1 MNTINDTGLVRLVED
16 TAANKI
22 VADRSQWVA
31 RGDGVKPD
39 GSDNAQVTSEASN
52 IYLPIDGLRTDIKE
66 FYDPYEIDDGDFI
79 FAPYSSGTSCEL
91 RISNVKWSKDG
102 VELYKV
108 CGDALSDYGKSE
120 DGLPWYKVDGYEE
133 CSTTQNIM
141 AYLLEDDTIK
151 ITTASESNYKDKVL
165 IATAKNGI
173 INRIVKSVIMK
184 GGQQTCNTRS
194 WSIRNNGGTWEVFSP
209 VWATSCGRLTP
220 DGYAEGKWSAITDTS
235 GDVYANLKVSLSCSE
250 DGSLTKTETLSI
262 DSSALAPCTDGSE
275 SVMSVKIGEFE
286 TTTDGN
292 GSQPVVAF
300 KQFTDGELEG
310 DTVPKKCVTVVTSLN
325 IENITE
331 EITSEDSSPIF
342 KTKSYV
348 IGRGTPVIVPAGD
361 EINEPPMF
369 KWDISSLGSGGNGLV
384 YGPPTVVE
392 KPSGATGS
400 TGGSGGTDANGGKA
414 LALKYPIGTIGPDGS
429 FTECADLAD
438 KAVYVDLISHIVMKS
453 AEVCSNTNEMVISY
467 DRGYLL
473 CAVEETQSSSG
484 SSSSS
489 GGTESKRFC
498 MCRGMSLASF
508 EPSYGNN
515 SIVGFHG
522 WYDEKNNKLHTKEAP
537 SDGGVTVLNLLANEN
552 LLVCTAGSINSM
564 TGVQYTVKIGNNV
577 ESEAVIVRQ
586 ESQIVTGGDYNQPTE
601 DGDVG
606 SVSIKIASSKF
617 AVFVGSTT
625 QETGKVL
632 LYTATASS
640 QSGDTYSGMG
650 NS

>member
-1 MNTINDTGLVRLVED
+1 MQDITTRSITEIANAAILAREQVNARPFDADDCSLNRVIEQYRTDLSAVGNNQPGKNEQTADSPYRRPFELRTRRKNKLTSLYVRDIAWE
-16 TAANKI
+16 KE
-22 VADRSQWVA
+22 
-31 RGDGVKPD
+31 D
-39 GSDNAQVTSEASN
+39 GS
-52 IYLPIDGLRTDIKE
+52 L
-66 FYDPYEIDDGDFI
+66 YEIDGNINPLASDDTSNTWRTVGGTGG
-79 FAPYSSGTSCEL
+79 SSGYSGNNIYAVL
-91 RISNVKWSKDG
+91 SNDTPGKVY
-102 VELYKV
+102 VE
-108 CGDALSDYGKSE
+108 ASSTAPINARDY
-120 DGLPWYKVDGYEE
+120 
-133 CSTTQNIM
+133 
-141 AYLLEDDTIK
+141 
-151 ITTASESNYKDKVL
+151 VL
-165 IATAKNGI
+165 IASVVNGKLIQYVRDAIRSSTDASIVRAWSVRKND
-173 INRIVKSVIMK
+173 N
-184 GGQQTCNTRS
+184 S
-194 WSIRNNGGTWEVFSP
+194 WEIFSP

-286 TTTDGN
+286 TTTDEN
-292 GSQPVVAF
+292 GGQSVVAF

-310 DTVPKKCVTVVTSLN
+310 DTAPTKCVTVVTSLN

-348 IGRGTPVIVPAGD
+348 IGRGTPVIVPAGN
-361 EINEPPMF
+361 EIDEPPMF
-369 KWDISSLGSGGNGLV
+369 KWDISSLGGGNGLV

-392 KPSGATGS
+392 KPSGTTG
-400 TGGSGGTDANGGKA
+400 TAGGSGGTDANGGKA

-429 FTECADLAD
+429 FTECANLTD
-438 KAVYVDLISHIVMKS
+438 KAVYVDLISHTVMKS
-453 AEVCSNTNEMVISY
+453 AEVCSKTNEMVISY

-473 CAVEETQSSSG
+473 CAIEETQPSSG

-508 EPSYGNN
+508 EPSSGNN

-522 WYDEKNNKLHTKEAP
+522 WYDEKNNELHTKAAP
-537 SDGGVTVLNLLANEN
+537 SDGGVQVLSLLATEN
-552 LLVCTAGSINSM
+552 MLVCTSDSINSL
-564 TGVQYTVKIGNNV
+564 TGIQYTVNLGNEVKSN
-577 ESEAVIVRQ
+577 AVIVRQ
-586 ESQIVTGGDYNQPTE
+586 ESPIVTGGSYNQPTE

-625 QETGKVL
+625 QETDKVL

-640 QSGDTYSGMG
+640 QSGDTYSGTG